1 MQKRVFIRQ
10 LQMAE
15 ELELPIVIHCRDAE
29 EDCVKIMEQVRM
41 LDQITID
48 NGSGTFFL

>member
-10 LQMAE
+10 LEMAE

-29 EDCVKIMEQVRM
+29 EDCVEIMEQVHI
-41 LDQITID
+41 LNQITIEK
-48 NGSGTFFL
+48 